1 MPKEKLKTLKILDEE
16 TIALVDEDALED
28 QLEQADVFKERV

>member
-1 MPKEKLKTLKILDEE
+1 MHKKKLETLKILDEE

-28 QLEQADVFKERV
+28 QLEQADVLKERV

>member
-1 MPKEKLKTLKILDEE
+1 MPKEKLETLKILDEE
-16 TIALVDEDALED
+16 TIALVDKDALED

>member
-1 MPKEKLKTLKILDEE
+1 MPKEKLETLKILDEE
-16 TIALVDEDALED
+16 TITLVDEDALED